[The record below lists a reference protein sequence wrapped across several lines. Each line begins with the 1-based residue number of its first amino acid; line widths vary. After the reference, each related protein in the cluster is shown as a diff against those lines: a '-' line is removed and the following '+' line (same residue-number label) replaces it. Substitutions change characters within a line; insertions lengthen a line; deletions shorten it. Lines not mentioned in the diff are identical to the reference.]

1 MKEQGPIYST
11 AVREIPEEDRPRE
24 RLERVGPDALRDA
37 ELLAILVRSG
47 TRTKGAVALAE
58 ELLRQFDGLP
68 WYRRV
73 LAQARVL
80 FVAFTMRSA
89 PSTRSR

>member
-37 ELLAILVRSG
+37 ELLAILFRSG
-47 TRTKGAVALAE
+47 TRTKGAVAAPTAPPPTPAALE
-58 ELLRQFDGLP
+58 
-68 WYRRV
+68 
-73 LAQARVL
+73 
-80 FVAFTMRSA
+80 RSSA
-89 PSTRSR
+89 ASRPPE